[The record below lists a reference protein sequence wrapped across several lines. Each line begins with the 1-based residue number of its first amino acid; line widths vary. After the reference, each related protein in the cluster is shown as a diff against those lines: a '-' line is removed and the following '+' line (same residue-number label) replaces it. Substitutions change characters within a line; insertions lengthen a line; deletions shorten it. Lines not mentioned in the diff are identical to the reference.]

1 MKKRNLQLILILITI
16 LIGYLSFNYYLNPS
30 NKIEETSQKTDGE
43 ISEETKNNLIQ
54 NLIYNV
60 QLNDN
65 SKYNISA
72 ELSELTYE
80 NGVEVVFM
88 QKVNAVFIDKN
99 GTELKI
105 TSDFAV
111 FNNETYNTD
120 FSENVKINYLEN
132 VAYSNKLNLNFID
145 NIATITDNVV
155 YEGPQGVLI
164 TDNVVINL
172 ISKSAEIF
180 MNSPKEKVEVI
191 TKE

>member
-16 LIGYLSFNYYLNPS
+16 LIGYLSFNYYLNPV
-30 NKIEETSQKTDGE
+30 NKTDETSKKTDGE
-43 ISEETKNNLIQ
+43 ISGETKNNLIQ

-80 NGVEVVFM
+80 NGVEVVLM
-88 QKVNAVFIDKN
+88 QRVNAVFIDKN

-132 VAYSNKLNLNFID
+132 VSYSNKLNLNFID
-145 NIATITDNVV
+145 NIATITENVV

-180 MNSPKEKVEVI
+180 MNSPKDKVEVI

>member
-16 LIGYLSFNYYLNPS
+16 LIGYLSFNYYLNP
-30 NKIEETSQKTDGE
+30 NIKTEETSQKTDGE

-60 QLNDN
+60 KLDDN

-72 ELSELTYE
+72 KLSELTYE

-132 VAYSNKLNLNFID
+132 VAYSNKLNLDFID